1 MKNAEIMLE
10 VRGGVTSTPTLTHY
24 ITKRSTWRASNL
36 PFSFLWDVPY
46 CSMGRHNGP
55 INGCPPSWNARGS
68 SRNPRAQAYST
79 NERAIELKKNAST
92 CTKVAAKCVVKI
104 IKEVECSKWLKRRLP
119 KERLPQAIR
128 DMRANKR
135 EMAETKEKEVHGDE
149 AWSRAWALLYSKSY
163 SSR

>member
-1 MKNAEIMLE
+1 LRGNFNTDPNPLHNQKEYLE
-10 VRGGVTSTPTLTHY
+10 SKY
-24 ITKRSTWRASNL
+24 SNL

-46 CSMGRHNGP
+46 CRMGRHNGP

-79 NERAIELKKNAST
+79 NEQAIELKKDAYT
-92 CTKVAAKCVVKI
+92 CTRVAAKCVVKI
-104 IKEVECSKWLKRRLP
+104 IKEVECSEWLKRRLP